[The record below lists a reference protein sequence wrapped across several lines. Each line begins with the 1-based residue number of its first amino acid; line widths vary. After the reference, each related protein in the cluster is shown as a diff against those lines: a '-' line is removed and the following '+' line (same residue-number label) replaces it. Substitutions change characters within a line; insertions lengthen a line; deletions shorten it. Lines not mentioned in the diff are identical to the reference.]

1 MTYAV
6 KIYHRQGDGALV
18 VKTGGQI
25 LNDSEAQAAHI
36 PNVTGGVTTS
46 AAGTGQ
52 STLNSILVALRG
64 VGILATS

>member
-25 LNDSEAQAAHI
+25 LPDSETQASAI
-36 PNVTGGVTTS
+36 ADVSTATIAWTTAEKGRMNDII
-46 AAGTGQ
+46 AA
-52 STLNSILVALRG
+52 LEG